1 MSQRD
6 YATKV
11 GKPENGITRL
21 VMSARVADFCH
32 VADLAA
38 LSPYWRSLSEIHAAP
53 KTAKAA
59 HGRFFVPFAHPKQKR
74 YLCRM
79 PEEIP
84 SIEQAK
90 AAIAEL
96 KQQGL
101 SIADIA
107 RAKGKSGRHSLQL
120 ESPDMRCY
128 VVRLAKR
135 YGWKP

>member
-1 MSQRD
+1 MDRLTITSHASKR
-6 YATKV
+6 V
-11 GKPENGITRL
+11 GDK
-21 VMSARVADFCH
+21 RVG
-32 VADLAA
+32 
-38 LSPYWRSLSEIHAAP
+38 LSRNLL
-53 KTAKAA
+53 AKAA
-59 HGRFFVPFAHPKQKR
+59 HAPYFVPFAQSGQKR

-79 PEEIP
+79 PDEIP
-84 SIEQAK
+84 SIEVAK

-101 SIADIA
+101 SIAEIA
-107 RAKGKSGRHSLQL
+107 RSKGKSGRHSLQL